1 TRRERELLA
10 HLADGLSL
18 IDIAAAMSIS
28 LNTARNH
35 TQRAIEKLG
44 AHSKLE
50 AVVIAM
56 REGLQL
62 DTPRDRPVAI
72 SAAEAR

>member
-1 TRRERELLA
+1 
-10 HLADGLSL
+10 
-18 IDIAAAMSIS
+18 MFIS

-35 TQRAIEKLG
+35 TQHVIEKLG

-56 REGLQL
+56 REGLEL
-62 DTPRDRPVAI
+62 SPDRPLSDGVGP
-72 SAAEAR
+72 SP

>member
-1 TRRERELLA
+1 
-10 HLADGLSL
+10 
-18 IDIAAAMSIS
+18 MSIS
-28 LNTARNH
+28 VTTARNH

-50 AVVIAM
+50 AVIIAM

-62 DTPRDRPVAI
+62 DTPRDRSVAV
-72 SAAEAR
+72 SAAKAR